1 MDEGLGELCLARG
14 GVIFPSLTLS
24 ASRKL
29 DTFHKKCLEAFIS
42 HVKEG
47 FDEFSL
53 KIDEF
58 FFNETELLKLPHYQI
73 RQTIAQSTR
82 FDWYISGKPKKKP
95 QNIFHLRNI

>member
-42 HVKEG
+42 HVKGG

-58 FFNETELLKLPHYQI
+58 FLMRLNFWSSHTTKLDK
-73 RQTIAQSTR
+73 R
-82 FDWYISGKPKKKP
+82 
-95 QNIFHLRNI
+95 

>member
-1 MDEGLGELCLARG
+1 MMDEGLGELCLARG

-42 HVKEG
+42 HVKGG
-47 FDEFSL
+47 FDQFSL

-58 FFNETELLKLPHYQI
+58 FF
-73 RQTIAQSTR
+73 
-82 FDWYISGKPKKKP
+82 
-95 QNIFHLRNI
+95 

>member
-42 HVKEG
+42 HVKGG

-58 FFNETELLKLPHYQI
+58 FLMRLNFWSSRTTKLDK
-73 RQTIAQSTR
+73 R
-82 FDWYISGKPKKKP
+82 
-95 QNIFHLRNI
+95 